1 MTTHKIEINMDKK
14 CVRCGKGWAT
24 QGGYCL
30 ECINR
35 NLNEGKYDHLLTKQ
49 ELKDVKGFTGVVL
62 DQLTNIAEGQK
73 TMESKRIAV
82 REHLKCVLTETE
94 IKAAGA
100 QLARSYSEITDL
112 EDQKK
117 SSASDFKARIDGSTA
132 QASILARKI
141 QNGYEFRDIECE
153 EVWNWDEKSVDV
165 IRLDTFEVV
174 KSRTMTAGELQ
185 QGLFEKPTEEE

>member
-1 MTTHKIEINMDKK
+1 MATHEININMDKK
-14 CVRCGKGWAT
+14 CVRCGKGGAT

-30 ECINR
+30 KCIEK
-35 NLNEGKYDHLLTKQ
+35 NLVEGKYDHIIKPIQKQ
-49 ELKDVKGFTGVVL
+49 VVQDYLKT
-62 DQLTNIAEGQK
+62 EGQK

-117 SSASDFKARIDGSTA
+117 SSASNFKARIDISTA

-141 QNGYEFRDIECE
+141 QNGYEFRDIDCE
-153 EVWNWDEKSVDV
+153 EVWNWDEKTVDV
-165 IRLDTFEVV
+165 VRLDTFEVM
-174 KSRTMTAGELQ
+174 KSRIMTAGELQ
-185 QGLFEKPTEEE
+185 QGLFDKPTEEE